1 MSNYPRSQ
9 DGYLQTG
16 QANSYRVRGE
26 GNNWWVEGTDNNNV
40 WVDAEP
46 GTRYETAHAAE
57 EAAEEL
63 AAQKADDLASAAAD
77 VRARR

>member
-1 MSNYPRSQ
+1 MRPVPSQ
-9 DGYLQTG
+9 TRTPMTPFSGWG
-16 QANSYRVRGE
+16 
-26 GNNWWVEGTDNNNV
+26 VEGTDNNNV